1 MSPRGGDLLRHRDF
15 QKLWAGQTVSM
26 LGSQV
31 SQLALPLVAVLV
43 LHVSAFYVA
52 LLGTVDLLPF
62 LLFALPAGVWIDRI
76 PRRPVLIV
84 ADTGRALALATV
96 PVVAAFGH
104 LTIWQLYAVGFVTGT
119 FTVFFD
125 VAYQSYLPS
134 LVGRPHLVE
143 GNAKLELSRSAAQ
156 IAGPGLGG
164 VLVGAITAPYAI
176 VVDSVS
182 FAVSALFLGRI
193 RKREP
198 RPEPTVAPS
207 MRGELME
214 GLRYVLGDPRWRAIT
229 LYVSTFNFFSS
240 VAFALYVVY
249 AVRNLGLTPGE
260 LGLVFALGNLGWLLG
275 AVVVRR
281 LSGRLGIGSTLVL
294 AAFVGGAA
302 TAADPA
308 RAGELCHPVPRHLG
322 RADRVRTRD
331 LQRHRGQ
338 PDPDTDARSAARP
351 RQRVAALDR
360 LGDDSARQPR
370 RRRALDGDR
379 RPADAVR
386 RDDRREPVLP
396 VPARAVAALDQ
407 DAAGPGPRAGA
418 ARRRRRTRPR
428 GPVRGGLA
436 RYADPVP
443 ELPEMEA
450 WRRALND
457 PVSAFPVAKAGPAHI
472 ATLKTFDPP
481 LTALEG
487 RRLSGARRR
496 GKRLLFPTD
505 DGELVLL
512 VHLMTAGR
520 LKMLKAGEAGP
531 KTPAFALGFE
541 DGSKLVLTENARK
554 KRAGVWLLTPE
565 AAEEE
570 LAHLGPEA
578 LGLDATALAEILRRE
593 SHRLHPLLRDQ
604 RAIAGIGRAW
614 ANEILHTAKLSPYAL
629 VHRPLRRGGRTARRG
644 DERGAG
650 AGPRAA
656 RARRGQRAHLP
667 RPQQARAAV
676 PRLWHAD
683 RADRLRGAH
692 DLLLPRVPDR
702 RPRPQGPPDVPAAPV
717 AISSGAMAT
726 VADVMVKDVLT
737 VEPTSSIG
745 EAAEKMNAAKVGAVV
760 VVEDFVRIVG
770 IITERDLL
778 RAVAQRARA
787 AEARVRQWMTPDPL
801 TIEPETS
808 IEDAAKIMFE
818 NNFRHLPVVKDGRSL
833 GIVSLR
839 VLAKWQF
846 DHGA

>member
-15 QKLWAGQTVSM
+15 QKLWAGQTVSQ

-84 ADTGRALALATV
+84 ADAGRALALASV
-96 PVVAAFGH
+96 PIVAAFGT

-156 IAGPGLGG
+156 IAGPGVGG

-182 FAVSALFLGRI
+182 FAVSALLLERI

-198 RPEPTVAPS
+198 TPEPTATHN
-207 MRGELME
+207 MRAELME

-229 LYVSTFNFFSS
+229 LYVSTFNFFTG

-249 AVRNLGLTPGE
+249 AVRSLGLTPGE
-260 LGLVFALGNLGWLLG
+260 LGLVLALGNLGWLLG

-281 LSGRLGIGSTLVL
+281 LSGRLGLRQRR
-294 AAFVGGAA
+294 AAPAR
-302 TAADPA
+302 PA
-308 RAGELCHPVPRHLG
+308 RAEELRHPVPRHVG
-322 RADRVRTRD
+322 SARRAGDRP
-331 LQRHRGQ
+331 LQRHGDQ
-338 PDPDTDARSAARP
+338 PDPDADAGPAARP

-360 LGDDSARQPR
+360 VGDDSARQPR

-379 RPADAVR
+379 GSADAVR
-386 RDDRREPVLP
+386 RDDRRELLLP

-407 DAAGPGPRAGA
+407 DASGSGRRAGA
-418 ARRRRRTRPR
+418 ARRRRRARPR

-457 PVSAFPVAKAGPAHI
+457 PVSAFPVAKARPAHI

-481 LTALEG
+481 LAALEG
-487 RRLSGARRR
+487 RRLSGAGRR

-512 VHLMTAGR
+512 VHLMPAGR

-541 DGSKLVLTENARK
+541 GGSKLVLTENARK

-565 AAEEE
+565 AAEQE

-629 VHRPLRRGGRTARRG
+629 STDLSDEEVARLAAAMNEELARGLELR
-644 DERGAG
+644 ERGADNEHTY
-650 AGPRAA
+650 RVHN
-656 RARRGQRAHLP
+656 RLGQPCHVCGTPIAQIDFEEHTIYYCP
-667 RPQQARAAV
+667 ECQT
-676 PRLWHAD
+676 
-683 RADRLRGAH
+683 GG
-692 DLLLPRVPDR
+692 RVLKDR
-702 RPRPQGPPDVPAAPV
+702 RMSR
-717 AISSGAMAT
+717 
-726 VADVMVKDVLT
+726 
-737 VEPTSSIG
+737 
-745 EAAEKMNAAKVGAVV
+745 
-760 VVEDFVRIVG
+760 
-770 IITERDLL
+770 LL
-778 RAVAQRARA
+778 R
-787 AEARVRQWMTPDPL
+787 
-801 TIEPETS
+801 
-808 IEDAAKIMFE
+808 
-818 NNFRHLPVVKDGRSL
+818 
-833 GIVSLR
+833 
-839 VLAKWQF
+839 
-846 DHGA
+846 